1 LTVFAILTGHHD
13 AKTVDCLNEETN
25 VINLDEGAV
34 DVCRTPLVRDS
45 A

>member
-1 LTVFAILTGHHD
+1 LTVFAILIGND
-13 AKTVDCLNEETN
+13 NAKTVDCLDGETT